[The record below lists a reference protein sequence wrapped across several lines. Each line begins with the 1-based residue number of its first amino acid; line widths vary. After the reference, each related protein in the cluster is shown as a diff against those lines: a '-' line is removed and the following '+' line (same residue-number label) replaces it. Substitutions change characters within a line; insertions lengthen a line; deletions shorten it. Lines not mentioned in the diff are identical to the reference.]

1 MRPPRRWSPAV
12 AARTGQEIVLVRHGE
27 TEWSL
32 SGQHTGTTDV
42 PLTDNGRRVAESL
55 GGRLG
60 DREFALVMSS
70 PLTRALETARLAGF
84 GDEVEIRDELR
95 EWEYGAYEGLSTP
108 QIREERPGWWLWRD
122 GCPGGETPAQVAAR
136 ADRVISDLRETDGDA
151 LIFAHG
157 HILRIL
163 AARWIGLGP
172 ECGSLF
178 GLETATFSSLGWERE
193 VAVIWMWN
201 AP

>member
-1 MRPPRRWSPAV
+1 MAH
-12 AARTGQEIVLVRHGE
+12 RTGHEIVLVRHGE

-55 GGRLG
+55 GERLG
-60 DREFALVMSS
+60 GREYAVVMSS
-70 PLTRALETARLAGF
+70 PLTRSLETARLAGY
-84 GDEVEIRDELR
+84 GEEVAIREELR

-122 GCPGGETPAQVAAR
+122 GCPDGETAAEVGER
-136 ADRVISDLRETDGDA
+136 ADRVIADLREIDGDA
-151 LIFAHG
+151 LVFAHG
-157 HILRIL
+157 HILRVL

-178 GLETATFSSLGWERE
+178 GLETATLGSLGWERE
-193 VAVIWMWN
+193 TAVIWMWN

>member
-1 MRPPRRWSPAV
+1 MAH
-12 AARTGQEIVLVRHGE
+12 RTGQEIVLVRHGE

-32 SGQHTGTTDV
+32 SGQHTGTTDI
-42 PLTDNGRRVAESL
+42 PLTDDGRRVAEGL
-55 GGRLG
+55 GERLG
-60 DREFALVMSS
+60 PREYAVILSS
-70 PLTRALETARLAGF
+70 PLIRSLETARLAGF
-84 GDEVEIRDELR
+84 GDEVEIREELR
-95 EWEYGAYEGLSTP
+95 EWDYGAYEGLSTP
-108 QIREERPGWWLWRD
+108 QIREKRPGWWLWRD
-122 GCPGGETPAQVAAR
+122 GCPGGETPAQVAER
-136 ADRVISDLRETDGDA
+136 ADRLISDLRETDGDA

-193 VAVIWMWN
+193 VAVIWKWN